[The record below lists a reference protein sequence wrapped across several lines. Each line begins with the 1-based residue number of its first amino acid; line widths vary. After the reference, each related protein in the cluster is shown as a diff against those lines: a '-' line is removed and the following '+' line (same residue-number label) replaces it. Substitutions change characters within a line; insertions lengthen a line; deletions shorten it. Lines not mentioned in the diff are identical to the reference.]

1 MYTYIYIYR
10 EAQSKFKKLT
20 DLPKW
25 SSIHVDHYHLS
36 FLGIQKCLRCFRI
49 PDEQK
54 PLWLPF
60 EQSLFYTCDQ
70 FPSLSARVTMKTIAF
85 AQKAASPFSSV
96 VVFLTRAFLQVFNV
110 NTQLLF
116 SLSLQTSGF
125 ARVVPASLSH

>member
-1 MYTYIYIYR
+1 MYTYIYIYI
-10 EAQSKFKKLT
+10 EAQRQFKKLT

-60 EQSLFYTCDQ
+60 EKSLFYTCDQ

-85 AQKAASPFSSV
+85 AQKAASPFSSCCI
-96 VVFLTRAFLQVFNV
+96 FDTC
-110 NTQLLF
+110 LF
-116 SLSLQTSGF
+116 TG
-125 ARVVPASLSH
+125 V